1 MRPQRSL
8 ARTPEADIET
18 QPLLRTPQS
27 YDPGD
32 ASPEQQSARPTR
44 TRPVSVAHRFL
55 LQALWPVSLLSVIVI
70 AVVWA
75 VYLITWVAPRALN
88 PTPPSAEQRAR
99 DAEWVS
105 GSPYWADRQAC
116 RWLSLCGVHHLRW
129 DPPAIEGGGAG
140 ERSRGAEA
148 SVRTRVGAG
157 LRRPRAKVVSSK
169 GARQVPEYVL
179 RHAPLVHLHSGES
192 FWPASVEEHAKHMRP
207 VNHTAPGG
215 NDGDSGGSRVLL
227 NLTSLDSLDAIHS
240 GAVYLTSTED
250 VETRPSWL
258 SSRDGLPSSADDE
271 SAGRSTAPAVLVLV
285 EKETDGGPVL
295 DAFWFFFYS
304 YNLGQ
309 TVLGVRFGNHVGD
322 WEHCMVRFARG
333 EPTAVFLSEHEGG
346 QAYAWRA
353 LEKAA
358 AASNDHHHPR
368 PSGDGDRPVIYSAV
382 GSHAM
387 YATPGSHPYV
397 LPFGMLKDVTDKG
410 PLWDPA
416 KNAWAYWHEP
426 PERSGED
433 EGGQKGEGV
442 FEPAAPISSGGGKAA
457 PAPAGWLG
465 FSGRWGDELYGLD
478 NRRQWRLFNQYHYV
492 NGPAGPAD
500 KHLWRDTMCPQS
512 RCRIL
517 DSLEAGRKRT
527 WYA

>member
-1 MRPQRSL
+1 MRPQISL
-8 ARTPEADIET
+8 PRPSEADVET
-18 QPLLRTPQS
+18 QPLLSTSQS
-27 YDPGD
+27 YDPRD
-32 ASPEQQSARPTR
+32 SSPEQRSARPTSIR
-44 TRPVSVAHRFL
+44 SVPSTLRAL
-55 LQALWPVSLLSVIVI
+55 LQATWPVSLLLAIVL
-70 AVVWA
+70 AVMWA
-75 VYLITWVAPRALN
+75 LYLVAWVAPRALN

-129 DPPAIEGGGAG
+129 DPPAIEGGGAD
-140 ERSRGAEA
+140 ERPRG
-148 SVRTRVGAG
+148 GAG
-157 LRRPRAKVVSSK
+157 ESGRGRERAGFRRPRAKVAGSK
-169 GARQVPEYVL
+169 GAKQVPEYVL

-192 FWPASVEEHAKHMRP
+192 FWPASVEEHLRHMRP
-207 VNHTAPGG
+207 VNHTAPGS
-215 NDGDSGGSRVLL
+215 NNGDGGSSHALL
-227 NLTSLDSLDAIHS
+227 NLTSLDSLDATHG

-250 VETRPSWL
+250 VETRPTWL
-258 SSRDGLPSSADDE
+258 TSRGGLPSSTDGE
-271 SAGRSTAPAVLVLV
+271 NMGRSTAPAVLVLV
-285 EKETDGGPVL
+285 EKDTDDDGPVL

-322 WEHCMVRFARG
+322 WEHCMVRFVRG

-358 AASNDHHHPR
+358 AAGDNNSSSQHSR
-368 PSGDGDRPVIYSAV
+368 PSGGGGGGDRPVVYSAV

-387 YATPGSHPYV
+387 YATAGSHPYV
-397 LPFGMLKDVTDKG
+397 LPFGMLKDVTDEG

-416 KNAWAYWHEP
+416 RNAWAYWHEP
-426 PERSGED
+426 SGGED
-433 EGGQKGEGV
+433 ESV
-442 FEPAAPISSGGGKAA
+442 FEPAAPIGGEAA

-465 FSGRWGDELYGLD
+465 FRGRWGDELYGLD
-478 NRRQWRLFNQYHYV
+478 DGRQWRLFNQYHYV

-500 KHLWRDTMCPQS
+500 KHLGRNAMCLQS
-512 RCRIL
+512 RCKVL
-517 DSLEAGRKRT
+517 DSLESGRKRT
-527 WYA
+527 WYT